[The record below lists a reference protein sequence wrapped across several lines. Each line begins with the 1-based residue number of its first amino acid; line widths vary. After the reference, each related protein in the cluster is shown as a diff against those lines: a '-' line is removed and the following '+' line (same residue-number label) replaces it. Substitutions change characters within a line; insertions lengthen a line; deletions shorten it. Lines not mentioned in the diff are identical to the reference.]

1 MKDSNSSNGVQ
12 TDIARAQL
20 ILAEKRT
27 SLSVVRTAIA
37 VIALPL
43 SVVTALI
50 AFSRYYDVT
59 HNLPLLIPLL
69 FVCLS
74 LVLIGAYLLWRS
86 LRRIRHQDMLLQKL
100 KELDPELRDMLD

>member
-1 MKDSNSSNGVQ
+1 MESSDSRHSVE
-12 TDIARAQL
+12 TDVARAQL

-50 AFSRYYDVT
+50 TLSRYYDVPR
-59 HNLPLLIPLL
+59 NLPLLVPLL
-69 FVCLS
+69 LICVLLFLVGVYLFV
-74 LVLIGAYLLWRS
+74 RS
-86 LRRIRHQDMLLQKL
+86 LRKIRHQDHLLRKL
-100 KELDPELRDMLD
+100 KERDPEIRELLD

>member
-1 MKDSNSSNGVQ
+1 MEDSHSQNDVA

-43 SVVTALI
+43 SVITALI
-50 AFSRYYDVT
+50 ALSRYYDVI
-59 HNLPLLIPLL
+59 HNLPLLVPLL
-69 FVCLS
+69 LICLG
-74 LVLIGAYLLWRS
+74 LTIIGVYLFTRA
-86 LRRIRHQDMLLQKL
+86 LRKINHYDHLLHRL
-100 KELDPELRDMLD
+100 KRRDPEISDLLD